1 MDIFIE
7 EVNETNFEAWL
18 MMGLDLWPDYTR
30 SRLSEIL
37 VEVLESEK
45 EKAYVCRTEN
55 EYAGFINVSIRF
67 DYVPGSRSSP
77 VGYVEGLYVKPH
89 LRKRGIAQRLL
100 RKGEEWASS
109 KGCSQIASDVELENE
124 HSYNF
129 HRQIGFEEVQRVT
142 CLIKDIS

>member
-7 EVNETNFEAWL
+7 EVNKTNFEEWL
-18 MMGLDLWPDYTR
+18 MMGLDLWPHYTK
-30 SRLSEIL
+30 SRLSEIF

-45 EKAYVCRTEN
+45 EKAYVCRTKN
-55 EYAGFINVSIRF
+55 EYAAFISVSIRF
-67 DYVPGSRSSP
+67 EYVPGSRSSP

-89 LRKRGIAQRLL
+89 LRKKGIAKQLVQ
-100 RKGEEWASS
+100 KGEEWASS

-124 HSYNF
+124 HSYDF
-129 HRQIGFEEVQRVT
+129 HRQIGFEEVQRVI